1 MEAPVEEQT
10 KTADS
15 SEQGQT
21 PVEQVKQ
28 DMSETGEYSSLIDCS
43 FILIHLSILYTDYP
57 KLF

>member
-1 MEAPVEEQT
+1 MESPVVEQT

-28 DMSETGEYSSLIDCS
+28 DMSETGEYSSLSECS
-43 FILIHLSILYTDYP
+43 FILIHLSILYTCYP

>member
-1 MEAPVEEQT
+1 VEVPVVEQT

-28 DMSETGEYSSLIDCS
+28 DMSETGEYSFLLIYTNTYTY
-43 FILIHLSILYTDYP
+43 IVLIVYRLS
-57 KLF
+57 